1 MILPSVYQ
9 LSIIGVV
16 DAGIANHE
24 RIVMRPAEAVNL
36 AQFGLFLARKGA
48 NELVTPLTDNFFWF
62 GEFIAE
68 PPSWLIVYTG
78 PGEFQTTKLPG
89 TEQTAYSF
97 HWGKQYTVFNDPNIV
112 PVLFFIG
119 GILSGKQL
127 ITIPDNQKHLT

>member
-1 MILPSVYQ
+1 MADYQFNIWSLPTTFRMDIIIDIGGGDKAMILPSVYQ

-68 PPSWLIVYTG
+68 PPS
-78 PGEFQTTKLPG
+78 
-89 TEQTAYSF
+89 
-97 HWGKQYTVFNDPNIV
+97 
-112 PVLFFIG
+112 
-119 GILSGKQL
+119 
-127 ITIPDNQKHLT
+127 